1 MCTSISFSR
10 PALYGRNLD
19 LEVSFGER
27 VVITPRDYPFTF
39 HNRPALE
46 HHFAMVGMAS
56 VAAGVPL
63 YAEAMNEKGLYLAG
77 LNFPGNAVY
86 FPDGGTPGCV
96 APYELI
102 PLVLGTCAT
111 LDEARALLKELR
123 IIGTPF
129 APQLPPAPLHWHIA
143 DATGSITAEPME
155 DGLHLYENPA
165 GVLTNNPPFPFHM
178 MHLNAFQSLSPRQPE
193 NTFAPS
199 LPLASYGQGMGALGL
214 PGDAS
219 PMSRFVR
226 ACFLKEHS
234 VFTGDADENAIQF
247 FHILDAVAMVRGS
260 VVTPEGKYDETIY
273 SCCADAD
280 TLTYYYKTY
289 SNGRPSAV
297 RLSPEACTGR
307 ELRQFE
313 PDRRPDILFAD
324 EKETFQ

>member
-1 MCTSISFSR
+1 M
-10 PALYGRNLD
+10 
-19 LEVSFGER
+19 
-27 VVITPRDYPFTF
+27 
-39 HNRPALE
+39 
-46 HHFAMVGMAS
+46 
-56 VAAGVPL
+56 PL

-102 PLVLGTCAT
+102 PLVLGHVRHAGRGP
-111 LDEARALLKELR
+111 RAAQGAAHHR
-123 IIGTPF
+123 HAVRP
-129 APQLPPAPLHWHIA
+129 AAAPAPLHWHIA

-155 DGLHLYENPA
+155 DGLHLWENPA

-199 LPLASYGQGMGALGL
+199 LALHSYGQGMGALGL

-234 VFTGDADENAIQF
+234 VFTGDADENAMQF
-247 FHILDAVAMVRGS
+247 FRILDAVAMVRGQRRDAG
-260 VVTPEGKYDETIY
+260 GK
-273 SCCADAD
+273 
-280 TLTYYYKTY
+280 
-289 SNGRPSAV
+289 V
-297 RLSPEACTGR
+297 R
-307 ELRQFE
+307 
-313 PDRRPDILFAD
+313 
-324 EKETFQ
+324 

>member
-129 APQLPPAPLHWHIA
+129 APQLPPPRC
-143 DATGSITAEPME
+143 TGTSPTR
-155 DGLHLYENPA
+155 PA
-165 GVLTNNPPFPFHM
+165 R
-178 MHLNAFQSLSPRQPE
+178 SPR
-193 NTFAPS
+193 
-199 LPLASYGQGMGALGL
+199 
-214 PGDAS
+214 
-219 PMSRFVR
+219 SRW
-226 ACFLKEHS
+226 
-234 VFTGDADENAIQF
+234 
-247 FHILDAVAMVRGS
+247 
-260 VVTPEGKYDETIY
+260 
-273 SCCADAD
+273 
-280 TLTYYYKTY
+280 KT
-289 SNGRPSAV
+289 
-297 RLSPEACTGR
+297 ACTSMKTPPGCSR
-307 ELRQFE
+307 TT
-313 PDRRPDILFAD
+313 RRSRS
-324 EKETFQ
+324 T